1 MTNFTTKTQTLA
13 NGLKLEIKEYS
24 THKSMRVVNFQGVVI
39 ASHSWQNSNK
49 SYKRQ
54 LVKQYQSL
62 TIVSKLDR

>member
-62 TIVSKLDR
+62 TIVSKLGR